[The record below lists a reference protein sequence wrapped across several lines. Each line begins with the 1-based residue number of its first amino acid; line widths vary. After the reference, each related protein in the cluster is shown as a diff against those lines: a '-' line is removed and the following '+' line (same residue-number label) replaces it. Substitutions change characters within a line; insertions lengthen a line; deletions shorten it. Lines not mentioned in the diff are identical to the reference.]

1 MFQKAIVIGS
11 PGAGKSTFSRK
22 LRDMTGLPL
31 YYLDMLWH
39 KPDKTNISKEEFDF
53 KLKGIL
59 MKDKWIIDG
68 NYNRTIEMRLKY
80 CDTVFLLDLP
90 LNVCLSGAESRIG
103 KEREDIPWCE
113 KELDSEFKQF
123 IIDFPNKHLPL
134 IYELIE
140 KYKENKRIIIF
151 KSREETEDYLKELS
165 SRN

>member
-1 MFQKAIVIGS
+1 
-11 PGAGKSTFSRK
+11 
-22 LRDMTGLPL
+22 
-31 YYLDMLWH
+31 
-39 KPDKTNISKEEFDF
+39 
-53 KLKGIL
+53 

-80 CDTVFLLDLP
+80 CDTVFLLDFP
-90 LNVCLSGAESRIG
+90 LDVCLSGAESRIG
-103 KEREDIPWCE
+103 NEREDIPWCE

-151 KSREETEDYLKELS
+151 KSREETEDYFKELS